1 MIARSGMKTA
11 LISFVLLLAPAYAAG
26 AADAD
31 DVRQGRE
38 LARQICADC
47 HAVRPAE
54 VQSPNRSAPS
64 FEDIAG
70 VSGISPIALKVAL
83 RSSHREM
90 PNLILN
96 DDEIDRVIAYILSL
110 PGDRR

>member
-1 MIARSGMKTA
+1 MRTA
-11 LISFVLLLAPAYAAG
+11 LASLSMLLAAASAAG

-31 DVRQGRE
+31 DVRRGRD
-38 LARQICADC
+38 LAQICADC

-54 VQSPNRSAPS
+54 VNSPNRNAPS

-96 DDEIDRVIAYILSL
+96 EDELDRIIAYILSL

>member
-1 MIARSGMKTA
+1 MRTILFS
-11 LISFVLLLAPAYAAG
+11 SFVLIAALLPG
-26 AADAD
+26 IAADAD
-31 DVRQGRE
+31 DVRHGRE
-38 LARQICADC
+38 LARQICAEC

-54 VQSPNRSAPS
+54 VQSPNRNAPS

-70 VSGISPIALKVAL
+70 ISGISPIALKVAL

-96 DDEIDRVIAYILSL
+96 DDELDRIVAYILSL

>member
-1 MIARSGMKTA
+1 MRRILFASSTFIAA
-11 LISFVLLLAPAYAAG
+11 AFPAI

-31 DVRQGRE
+31 DMRHGRE
-38 LARQICADC
+38 LAQQICADC

-54 VQSPNRSAPS
+54 VQSPNRNAPS

-96 DDEIDRVIAYILSL
+96 DNELDRIIAYILSL

>member
-1 MIARSGMKTA
+1 MKTVLSS
-11 LISFVLLLAPAYAAG
+11 LILMIVAAHPAS

-31 DVRQGRE
+31 DVRLGGD

-54 VQSPNRSAPS
+54 VQSPNRNAPS
-64 FEDIAG
+64 SEDIAG
-70 VSGISPIALKVAL
+70 VSGISPVALKVAL

-90 PNLILN
+90 PNIILT
-96 DDEIDRVIAYILSL
+96 DDELDRVIAYILSL

>member
-1 MIARSGMKTA
+1 MRTA
-11 LISFVLLLAPAYAAG
+11 LASLSMLLAAACAAG

-31 DVRQGRE
+31 DVRRGRD

-54 VQSPNRSAPS
+54 VNSPNRNAPS

-96 DDEIDRVIAYILSL
+96 EDELDRIIAYILSL

>member
-1 MIARSGMKTA
+1 MFGMRKA
-11 LISFVLLLAPAYAAG
+11 LFGLSAMLAATFPAV

-31 DVRQGRE
+31 DVRGGRE
-38 LARQICADC
+38 LAGQICTDC

-54 VQSPNRSAPS
+54 VDSPNRKAPS
-64 FEDIAG
+64 FEDIAA
-70 VSGISPIALKVAL
+70 VPGITAIALKVAL

-96 DDEIDRVIAYILSL
+96 ENEADQIIAYILSL

>member
-1 MIARSGMKTA
+1 MRTA
-11 LISFVLLLAPAYAAG
+11 LASLSMLLAAG

-31 DVRQGRE
+31 DVRRGRD

-54 VQSPNRSAPS
+54 VNSPNRNAPS

-96 DDEIDRVIAYILSL
+96 EDELDRIIAYILSL

>member
-1 MIARSGMKTA
+1 MRKA
-11 LISFVLLLAPAYAAG
+11 LFSLSAMLAATLPAI

-31 DVRQGRE
+31 DVRSGRE
-38 LARQICADC
+38 LVRQICAEC

-54 VQSPNRSAPS
+54 VESPNRRAPS

-70 VSGISPIALKVAL
+70 VAGMTPIALKVAL

-96 DDEIDRVIAYILSL
+96 ENEIEQVVAYILSL

>member
-1 MIARSGMKTA
+1 MRTA
-11 LISFVLLLAPAYAAG
+11 LASLSMLLAAASAAG

-31 DVRQGRE
+31 DVRRGRD

-54 VQSPNRSAPS
+54 VNSPNRNAPS

-96 DDEIDRVIAYILSL
+96 EDELDRIIAYILSL